1 MPVQQQLLLDLLLL
15 LLAILGV
22 GGVAAAP
29 AASACAVASAD
40 AAIAAADAV
49 AGLGPKVQLLR
60 HLQVRQKLLLELL
73 LLLQLEEKT
82 PSWEWG
88 DDARLSGTE
97 GDVVSLEGGREREGA
112 SQGREGCG
120 VHAPLLGKEG
130 RRVPLGGGTT

>member
-1 MPVQQQLLLDLLLL
+1 M
-15 LLAILGV
+15 
-22 GGVAAAP
+22 AAAP

-49 AGLGPKVQLLR
+49 AWLGRKVQLLR

-97 GDVVSLEGGREREGA
+97 GGVASLEGGREREGA